1 MPEMRKQKLQY
12 YANFIFLRRNFFL
25 LLILSYLSYHWYTE
39 FSSLGGDSARVQI
52 VLSGIALFFCSAV
65 FLFSLLTSLPPY
77 LSLLFKKRVL
87 ATETADRN
95 DVVKISFKEANA
107 APGLVDADIRIYGIR
122 KPLFGFARVKLIF
135 DSFAA
140 SEELLLDRSIYEN
153 RKKIGMLSQKPLWL
167 PNVKDYR
174 VKYSFVH
181 FEDFFHL
188 FSWPFREAEYG
199 GVFTEPPR
207 RDEAE
212 VPIITTKSEDPV
224 LKIVQHKVA
233 KGELLD
239 YKKYAPGDDI
249 RRIIWK
255 NYARARELTVRTH
268 DRTFPYVSHINVLVS
283 FYDGSPP
290 NRPLALKAFLL
301 DIYKEKVRQVIDSIL
316 EQGFTVKL
324 IIDQSI
330 SMHYELD
337 AYQAMLYRVSAAGWQ
352 KQLPLDVY
360 IRDNFHRLK
369 GGSNLLV
376 FSSLCPLA
384 QLENLSNG
392 RPQDLNL
399 CFYDAAETFQKSQP
413 PSLVRRVFFVNALDA
428 LAHAKRQRQAKNTVR
443 FITHNGEE
451 IKTSFSS
458 SNESVIAI

>member
-1 MPEMRKQKLQY
+1 MSKQKLQY

-25 LLILSYLSYHWYTE
+25 LLILAYLSYHWYTE

-181 FEDFFHL
+181 FEDFFH
-188 FSWPFREAEYG
+188 
-199 GVFTEPPR
+199 
-207 RDEAE
+207 
-212 VPIITTKSEDPV
+212 
-224 LKIVQHKVA
+224 KIH
-233 KGELLD
+233 
-239 YKKYAPGDDI
+239 
-249 RRIIWK
+249 
-255 NYARARELTVRTH
+255 
-268 DRTFPYVSHINVLVS
+268 SHITHSLNNDDY
-283 FYDGSPP
+283 FC
-290 NRPLALKAFLL
+290 
-301 DIYKEKVRQVIDSIL
+301 I
-316 EQGFTVKL
+316 T
-324 IIDQSI
+324 
-330 SMHYELD
+330 
-337 AYQAMLYRVSAAGWQ
+337 
-352 KQLPLDVY
+352 
-360 IRDNFHRLK
+360 
-369 GGSNLLV
+369 V
-376 FSSLCPLA
+376 FS
-384 QLENLSNG
+384 
-392 RPQDLNL
+392 
-399 CFYDAAETFQKSQP
+399 
-413 PSLVRRVFFVNALDA
+413 
-428 LAHAKRQRQAKNTVR
+428 
-443 FITHNGEE
+443 
-451 IKTSFSS
+451 
-458 SNESVIAI
+458 